1 MNAES
6 DVERYR
12 EIACRINH
20 AFEFVRSLLK
30 EQELEEFLDYIE
42 RVDALL
48 PVTEPETW
56 DLHYNDIDKARRR
69 VKLLLNIVKYE
80 DRR

>member
-1 MNAES
+1 MNTES
-6 DVERYR
+6 NIERYR

-42 RVDALL
+42 RVDTVL
-48 PVTEPETW
+48 PVIKPELSY
-56 DLHYNDIDKARRR
+56 DSCNCLGAMFSR
-69 VKLLLNIVKYE
+69 
-80 DRR
+80 

>member
-1 MNAES
+1 LNTES
-6 DVERYR
+6 NIERYR

-42 RVDALL
+42 QVDTVL
-48 PVTEPETW
+48 PVINPETW
-56 DLHYNDIDKARRR
+56 DLHYNDIDKARKRA
-69 VKLLLNIVKYE
+69 KLLLNIVRY
-80 DRR
+80 